1 MTHDNGNWQSDKYV
15 HYCKLG
21 ACPHECTDAA
31 DSLEKAK
38 ACMRLSLGMGMET
51 AELYRWKGVENANGY
66 YNRGRSEHDILS
78 NALKM
83 QWTRKACDDAIAK
96 IEAAADSQEVE
107 FSTMNSAKAGFLLRD
122 MDKDKNNETS
132 FRLTLLTWPVQRFLN
147 ATMEADKL
155 ACDFVNKQALDPDGP
170 ETQQARAKLFKANM
184 AFFNGTRGRK
194 VLHDYMGMIN
204 DLSST
209 AWDGWKGDE
218 ETKLKYAMKLVVPM
232 VGAWRRLVVPFTAN
246 DAFEL
251 MASSEADGLE
261 IYDAQ
266 KLKSLARTL
275 EAKMAACEDCVDQD
289 FTIEMLPRI
298 ETDPELVHKACSDN
312 AVMLRVGSAVVER
325 AHIAGQDLKPLKSRG
340 VALDG
345 QALAMST
352 YRKSAIAEGRWM
364 CGKVKDQVLRERN
377 ISAEAMARHSKS
389 FRFGNASYRTSS
401 RTNKLRILGGQ
412 KKVGLRRRTDG
423 HKKFRRSVWNV
434 QAAVGT
440 PEFIAEERRISAQW
454 SQLAEEEKALW
465 EAEGRSEDT
474 TLLSLPANA
483 SMKDVD
489 AAVAGGSSHG
499 REMALRREAVASA
512 LGAMSSHHAWD
523 NGLGLCSMSSALKPE
538 YVTNDSIV
546 TCRGFVKATFGYDGT
561 IVENPNVDTSLRLP
575 CAIRN
580 WGLCSKDSLL
590 KACRLGSENIYK
602 QLQSTGI
609 GRGQL
614 PIIAKLSV
622 LGECVYVVITDT
634 VGKGETVLAAFLDFG
649 DEAWSLQQV
658 AGARGSVE
666 PRCAFSQQLIQELL
680 GRAAAKSKIDPTK
693 ISSMAAS
700 FVNPVPF
707 SLGGKLAFR
716 PGSET
721 LCNIPLDSAIPA
733 KKASKAKAHGGAAR
747 GPLGLVCQAFS
758 DAPLTKPR
766 LPGLDLDETGED
778 EDEDH
783 MAVAKKPG

>member
-1 MTHDNGNWQSDKYV
+1 
-15 HYCKLG
+15 
-21 ACPHECTDAA
+21 
-31 DSLEKAK
+31 
-38 ACMRLSLGMGMET
+38 
-51 AELYRWKGVENANGY
+51 
-66 YNRGRSEHDILS
+66 
-78 NALKM
+78 
-83 QWTRKACDDAIAK
+83 
-96 IEAAADSQEVE
+96 
-107 FSTMNSAKAGFLLRD
+107 
-122 MDKDKNNETS
+122 
-132 FRLTLLTWPVQRFLN
+132 
-147 ATMEADKL
+147 
-155 ACDFVNKQALDPDGP
+155 
-170 ETQQARAKLFKANM
+170 
-184 AFFNGTRGRK
+184 
-194 VLHDYMGMIN
+194 
-204 DLSST
+204 
-209 AWDGWKGDE
+209 
-218 ETKLKYAMKLVVPM
+218 
-232 VGAWRRLVVPFTAN
+232 
-246 DAFEL
+246 
-251 MASSEADGLE
+251 
-261 IYDAQ
+261 
-266 KLKSLARTL
+266 
-275 EAKMAACEDCVDQD
+275 
-289 FTIEMLPRI
+289 ML
-298 ETDPELVHKACSDN
+298 
-312 AVMLRVGSAVVER
+312 
-325 AHIAGQDLKPLKSRG
+325 
-340 VALDG
+340 
-345 QALAMST
+345 
-352 YRKSAIAEGRWM
+352 
-364 CGKVKDQVLRERN
+364 KDQMLLERN

-440 PEFIAEERRISAQW
+440 PEFIAEERRVSAQW

-465 EAEGRSEDT
+465 EAESRSEDT

-483 SMKDVD
+483 NMKDVG

-575 CAIRN
+575 FAIRN

-658 AGARGSVE
+658 AGARGSAE
-666 PRCAFSQQLIQELL
+666 PRCAFSQQQRARLIRPKFLAWL
-680 GRAAAKSKIDPTK
+680 RA
-693 ISSMAAS
+693 SSIQCLFLWVASLPFGLVRKHFAIFPWTLQFLRRRHPRPRHMAA
-700 FVNPVPF
+700 
-707 SLGGKLAFR
+707 LQGGHWAW
-716 PGSET
+716 
-721 LCNIPLDSAIPA
+721 C
-733 KKASKAKAHGGAAR
+733 AR
-747 GPLGLVCQAFS
+747 LSQML
-758 DAPLTKPR
+758 
-766 LPGLDLDETGED
+766 
-778 EDEDH
+778 H
-783 MAVAKKPG
+783 